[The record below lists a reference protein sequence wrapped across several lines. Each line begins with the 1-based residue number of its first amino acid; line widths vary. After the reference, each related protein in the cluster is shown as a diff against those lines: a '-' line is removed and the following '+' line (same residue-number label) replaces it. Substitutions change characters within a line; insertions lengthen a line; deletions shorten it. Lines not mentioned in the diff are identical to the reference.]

1 MCYKL
6 SSRYQDPL
14 DPKDWAED
22 YDAMCEYQRTP
33 SVGTLQILNNFSQGL
48 PYNVPIMLLVECIVE
63 VIVEAPI
70 NSNVDGAD
78 TQVTTVTT
86 AQVFQSGGSKMTWGC
101 LRALFLLFMDNV

>member
-1 MCYKL
+1 M

-33 SVGTLQILNNFSQGL
+33 SVGTLQIRNNFSRGL
-48 PYNVPIMLLVECIVE
+48 PYNVPIMLLVYLCSIFECVVE

-70 NSNVDGAD
+70 NSNADSAD

-101 LRALFLLFMDNV
+101 LRALF